1 MSSVKVTA
9 DSGGGTVALKAP
21 SSTTSDADVVLT
33 LPVDDGT
40 ASQYLQT
47 NGSGALSWATVSTGK
62 ILQVKSTTK
71 TDAASVST
79 AASFADIPGMS
90 VTLTTP
96 GSGTKALV
104 RFDLQMSGTYTHYGA
119 IRLLRDSTDI
129 ALGDSVTD
137 HLQTTIG
144 VSDMSLWGEHAPYKL
159 WSANTQFLDTHGA
172 NGSTDVTYK
181 LQWREIGTGTQSI
194 YLNKTYASAG
204 YYSITGQSNITAM
217 EIAA

>member
-21 SSTTSDADVVLT
+21 SSTTSNADVVLT

-71 TDAASVST
+71 TDTTSVDT
-79 AASFADIPGMS
+79 ANSFADISGMS

-104 RFDLQMSGTYTHYGA
+104 RFDLQISGTDNFYGA
-119 IRLLRDSTDI
+119 VRLLRGSTDICIGDAITNYTRATSMLTDI
-129 ALGDSVTD
+129 ALSSG
-137 HLQTTIG
+137 HG
-144 VSDMSLWGEHAPYKL
+144 PYKL
-159 WSANTQFLDTHGA
+159 WSVTNEFLDTHGA
-172 NGSTDVTYK
+172 DGSTDVTYK
-181 LQWREIGTGTQSI
+181 LQWRETRSSDTIW
-194 YLNKTYASAG
+194 LNKTVAGDLGDSNISTAS
-204 YYSITGQSNITAM
+204 TITAM